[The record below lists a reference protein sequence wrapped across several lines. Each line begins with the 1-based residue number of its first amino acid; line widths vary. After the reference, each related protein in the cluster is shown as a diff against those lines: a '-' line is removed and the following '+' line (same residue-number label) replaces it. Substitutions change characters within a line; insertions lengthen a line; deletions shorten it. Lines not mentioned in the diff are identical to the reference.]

1 MVNKKL
7 NINGFEIDYDF
18 LGTYPSNIET
28 FKENELI
35 DFFIE
40 SYKYSF
46 ISTVF
51 TYYGNDLLEIRNIIS
66 DGIYSEDYNYK
77 ELGNKKRW
85 NLLTLVV
92 LKMFFEI
99 HDFVFAINVIDEVF
113 DNFDTFAEDEF
124 KVILNDLNFSLF
136 FSIEELLS
144 VSPSNIRELKSS
156 QDDEFLL
163 PELLDIQKELE
174 LIIKDNIKEKDIKKE
189 TYIDFFKEPINKN
202 YYINLFDMLISTWVE
217 LLPEPK
223 RVIKDKTE
231 DNWNEYLADV
241 YSIICACF
249 SILLKEEEKIEEIA
263 NLIYFKIASILSKK
277 LKIKFSIPS
286 IELY

>member
-1 MVNKKL
+1 MVKKKL

-18 LGTYPSNIET
+18 LGTYPSNIES
-28 FKENELI
+28 FKEKELI
-35 DFFIE
+35 EFFIK

-51 TYYGNDLLEIRNIIS
+51 TYYGNNLLEIKNMIS
-66 DGIYSEDYNYK
+66 DSIYSEDYNYK
-77 ELGNKKRW
+77 ELNNKERW
-85 NLLTLVV
+85 NLLTLVT

-99 HDFVFAINVIDEVF
+99 HDFVFAISVIDEVL
-113 DNFDTFAEDEF
+113 DNFDTFNEDEF
-124 KVILNDLNFSLF
+124 KIILNDLNFSLF
-136 FSIEELLS
+136 FSIEEFLS
-144 VSPSNIRELKSS
+144 VSPSNIRDLKSS

-163 PELLDIQKELE
+163 PELLNIQKELE
-174 LIIKDNIKEKDIKKE
+174 LIIKDNIKEKDIKNE
-189 TYIDFFKEPINKN
+189 SYIDFFKEPINKD
-202 YYINLFDMLISTWVE
+202 YYINLFDMLISTWIE

-223 RVIKDKTE
+223 RLVKNKTE

-241 YSIICACF
+241 YSIVCACF
-249 SILLKEEEKIEEIA
+249 SILLKEEEKIVKIA
-263 NLIYFKIASILSKK
+263 NLIYFEIASILSKK